1 MRRYQFTHP
10 HTATVTIEP
19 ADLARLRRL
28 FEDSNEVIIGDV
40 NVSDPD
46 RWTVTAH
53 CASEAVRQRFED
65 GWG

>member
-19 ADLARLRRL
+19 AAFDHLRRL
-28 FEDSNEVIIGDV
+28 VEDSNEVIIGDV

-46 RWTVTAH
+46 RWIVSAH
-53 CASEAVRQRFED
+53 CASEAVRERFED
-65 GWG
+65 GWS